1 MWTIIQI
8 VAPVFLII
16 AMGWAIRRIG
26 LVDDVFFEQSN
37 RLVFYV
43 CLPLLLFHKIGTADF
58 SASFNIRLILAVA
71 GATGCCFLLAW
82 LLGKRRG
89 YSAPVLGAFCQ
100 GSFRGN
106 LAYIGLALIYN
117 AYGDPGLARA
127 GILLGFMVPVLNF
140 FAVLALSLPGQKQRI
155 RYGRIA
161 RQMAANPL
169 ILSSLFGICWSFF
182 HLPMPIVLHRS
193 LSIASGMTLPLAL
206 VAIGGNFSTARLRGD
221 LAAAGLATLIKLLVL
236 PLVTA
241 CFLFFLGVTGLDYAI
256 GLLMAGAPAAVA
268 TYIMACQMGGDGR
281 LAGTIVVM
289 STGASALSYTLILLY
304 LHAGAPAG

>member
-1 MWTIIQI
+1 MWTVIQI

-16 AMGWAIRRIG
+16 GLGWAIRRIG
-26 LVDDVFFEQSN
+26 LVDDVFFQQTN

-43 CLPLLLFHKIGTADF
+43 CLPLLLIYKIGTADF

-82 LLGKRRG
+82 LLGRRRG

-106 LAYIGLALIYN
+106 LAYIGLALVYN
-117 AYGDPGLARA
+117 AYGNPGLARA

-140 FAVLALSLPGQKQRI
+140 FAVLALTLPGQRQGI

-161 RQMAANPL
+161 RQIAVNPL
-169 ILSSLFGICWSFF
+169 ILSSLAGICWSYFQ
-182 HLPMPIVLHRS
+182 LPMPVILDRS
-193 LSIASGMTLPLAL
+193 LGIAGGMTLPLAL

-221 LAAAGLATLIKLLVL
+221 LATAGIATLIKLLVL

-256 GLLMAGAPAAVA
+256 GMLMAGAPAAVA
-268 TYIMACQMGGDGR
+268 TYIMACEMGGDGR

-289 STGASALSYTLILLY
+289 STGVSALSYTLILLY
-304 LHAGAPAG
+304 LHAGALVG